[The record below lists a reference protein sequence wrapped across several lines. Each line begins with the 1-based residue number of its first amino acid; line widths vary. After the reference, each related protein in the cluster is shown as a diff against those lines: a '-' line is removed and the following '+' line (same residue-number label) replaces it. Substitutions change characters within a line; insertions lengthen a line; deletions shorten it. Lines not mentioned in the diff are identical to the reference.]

1 MKKNGK
7 TVKTDTSEKPEKT
20 PEKTEKGKT
29 EKNGTGNGKTENR
42 RDRENQDTGWI
53 FRILKNSE
61 KKNGKREPQDSGKRK
76 KERESGRMR
85 RTWTIT
91 ITIIA
96 FFLSVFMSLASD
108 TLLNHSNLLVAF
120 LILIFII
127 LLGVAFD
134 IVGVAVTVADE
145 RPFHSMA
152 SQKLRGAKS
161 SLKLIRSA
169 SRVSNVCNDVIGDTC
184 GIISG
189 TSVAYIVIKTARLM
203 DLGNTAILSVALSG
217 LVAAATIG
225 GKALGKEFA
234 MAKSKDII
242 LLMGK
247 ILAFFLERG

>member
-1 MKKNGK
+1 
-7 TVKTDTSEKPEKT
+7 
-20 PEKTEKGKT
+20 
-29 EKNGTGNGKTENR
+29 
-42 RDRENQDTGWI
+42 
-53 FRILKNSE
+53 
-61 KKNGKREPQDSGKRK
+61 
-76 KERESGRMR
+76 MR

-189 TSVAYIVIKTARLM
+189 TSVAYIVIKTGRLM
-203 DLGNTAILSVALSG
+203 DLGNTAVLSVSLSG

-234 MAKSKDII
+234 MAKAKEII
-242 LLMGK
+242 LLIGK